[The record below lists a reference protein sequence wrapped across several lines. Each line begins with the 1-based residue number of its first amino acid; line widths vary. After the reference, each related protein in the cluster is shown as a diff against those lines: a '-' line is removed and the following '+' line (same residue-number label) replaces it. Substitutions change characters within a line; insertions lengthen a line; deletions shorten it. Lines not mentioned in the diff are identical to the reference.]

1 MNVLLI
7 TTSNNTGPDIS
18 LELSPLDDMWQ
29 MPVKKQHYVLEL
41 GGLFWRLDVEQ
52 FRGQALRSES

>member
-7 TTSNNTGPDIS
+7 TTSNNTGLDI

-29 MPVKKQHYVLEL
+29 MPVKKQYYVLEL
-41 GGLFWRLDVEQ
+41 GGLFWRLDV
-52 FRGQALRSES
+52 